1 MVSALYFRN
10 EETVYNSEY
19 YQDMSK
25 YIKDKFDN
33 GAVGIIQPDFRRYLI
48 ERFGYSKCDTLM
60 TKYKY
65 YLLKEHNLKIVT
77 LNRKNLKK
85 FGVTKD
91 IAKAKRYRIGYTNVF
106 VKEEA

>member
-1 MVSALYFRN
+1 
-10 EETVYNSEY
+10 
-19 YQDMSK
+19 
-25 YIKDKFDN
+25 
-33 GAVGIIQPDFRRYLI
+33 
-48 ERFGYSKCDTLM
+48 M

-91 IAKAKRYRIGYTNVF
+91 IVKAKRYRIGYTNVF

>member
-10 EETVYNSEY
+10 EETVYNSKY

-25 YIKDKFDN
+25 YIKDKFDS
-33 GAVGIIQPDFRRYLI
+33 GAIGIIQPDFRRYLI
-48 ERFGYSKCDTLM
+48 ERFGYPKCDTLM

-85 FGVTKD
+85 FGITKD
-91 IAKAKRYRIGYTNVF
+91 IAKARRYRIGYTNVF